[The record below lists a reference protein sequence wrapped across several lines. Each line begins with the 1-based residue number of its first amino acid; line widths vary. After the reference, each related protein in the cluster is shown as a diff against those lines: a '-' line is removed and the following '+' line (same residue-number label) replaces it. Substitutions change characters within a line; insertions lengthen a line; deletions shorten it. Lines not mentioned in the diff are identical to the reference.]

1 MEQEQQKTPEPPQT
15 GEKPPGDPTQEEMR
29 RAAKE
34 AGDNDEKRS

>member
-1 MEQEQQKTPEPPQT
+1 MEQEQQKTPEPQT

-34 AGDNDEKRS
+34 AGDNDEKSS